1 MAERFDFTLDPVEAD
16 VLGQALGAPAR
27 IFPFRFRTT
36 TGDPRRLA
44 ALAGQVDAG
53 LARRRLSVRG
63 RLNNQVRTAFALF
76 AEHRVLVAIAG
87 IDGLGATIAVAGLTD
102 GAQALGI
109 TQLAADD
116 RLEFSLFS
124 DDEFV
129 DVLAGVLPPVDG
141 APGGPVAVERR
152 ADAEMSAMR
161 RRRLAE
167 AEHDDEETRAF
178 DTIEVGPRLGPGGH
192 ELPEPEDDEP
202 AGLLAGTR
210 FGGGQIEVTGRDR
223 AGRRVAAAT
232 LGWVDTAVGRYLV
245 HADAGPGGAVSARF
259 VPAGREGVADAIG
272 RAVAHVY

>member
-87 IDGLGATIAVAGLTD
+87 IDGLGATIAVAALTD

-109 TQLAADD
+109 TQSAADD
-116 RLEFSLFS
+116 RLGFSLFS
-124 DDEFV
+124 DEEFV
-129 DVLAGVLPPVDG
+129 DVLAGVLPAVAG
-141 APGGPVAVERR
+141 ADGPVVTAERR
-152 ADAEMSAMR
+152 ADPGMSAMR

-167 AEHDDEETRAF
+167 AERDHEESLAF
-178 DTIEVGPRLGPGGH
+178 DTLELGPSVGPGAPLSP
-192 ELPEPEDDEP
+192 DEP
-202 AGLLAGTR
+202 DFLAGAR
-210 FGGGQIEVTGRDR
+210 FGGGQIVVTGR
-223 AGRRVAAAT
+223 GAAPT
-232 LGWVDTAVGRYLV
+232 LGWVDTELGRYLV
-245 HADAGPGGAVSARF
+245 HAQAGPDGAVSAHYE
-259 VPAGREGVADAIG
+259 PAGRDVVAEAIG